1 MKKSLFFSTTLFVSI
16 LFASTSTYNPDKIS
30 MDLMKTLG
38 GNLKKHLKANGPV
51 DALKFCA
58 LNAYKLTQQIKSKY
72 PNADIK
78 RISLKPRNPLDAPNK
93 EEKIVLKTF
102 EHLCNCGTKP
112 KEIVIETKNEKKI
125 FKPLF
130 ISKKVCLKC
139 HGNINPNSK
148 IGKTIHA
155 YYPKDKATRYKLGDF
170 RGAIEITLKK

>member
-1 MKKSLFFSTTLFVSI
+1 MNKKLLLSALSMSL
-16 LFASTSTYNPDKIS
+16 LFATTTYNPDKIS

-72 PNADIK
+72 PADIK

-102 EHLCNCGTKP
+102 ENLCNCRTKP
-112 KEIVIETKNEKKI
+112 KEIVIETKKEKKI